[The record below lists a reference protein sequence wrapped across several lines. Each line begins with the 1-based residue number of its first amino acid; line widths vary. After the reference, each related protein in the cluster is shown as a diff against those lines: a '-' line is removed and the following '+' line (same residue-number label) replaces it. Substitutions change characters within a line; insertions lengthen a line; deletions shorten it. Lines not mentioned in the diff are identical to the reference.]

1 MKIEDAYKE
10 FIARLQ
16 LILAVIVIT
25 IVGYVISIFVDTT
38 PFSLFSNFIV
48 GLTLSY
54 SLVASLAGYLYSP
67 RFIDQI
73 DKIREY
79 FPQSTALG
87 IILGFFF
94 LLFSYLST
102 YIGFLAFFLDGLA
115 LAFDVLLTPLIFRG
129 ISFPKLMKEIK
140 VGIKSDFISFL
151 ILYVLALLSLFP
163 LIDIIAIPLNAILSY
178 LLLKEF
184 YPFI

>member
-115 LAFDVLLTPLIFRG
+115 LAFD
-129 ISFPKLMKEIK
+129 
-140 VGIKSDFISFL
+140 
-151 ILYVLALLSLFP
+151 
-163 LIDIIAIPLNAILSY
+163 
-178 LLLKEF
+178 
-184 YPFI
+184 